1 MTVLTLFLS
10 LSPWMQATIGLA
22 CLLLLAYVVQAL
34 AQYLL
39 LHTVPR
45 LRERMD
51 VRWARVFWHDQV
63 LRRLARVVPSLVVQ
77 AGIGAV
83 PHLDPVAFAVIRN
96 LAVALTVL
104 QLVRTLNALLN
115 AILQEQESRPEGA
128 RTATRSIKSYVQLG
142 KLALALIG
150 AIVIVAVLIDR
161 SPLILLSGLGA
172 MSAVLMLVFK
182 DTILSFTAGVQLSS
196 NDMLRVG
203 DWIEMPQVGADGAV
217 VDIAL
222 HTVKVQNWDKTITT
236 IPTWRLMSESYRNWR
251 GMSESGARRIKRT
264 LSLDATSVHFLQ
276 PEQIEQL
283 ERIELLRPYLQK
295 KRQALAD
302 TNAARLQ
309 TLSPEAASLPL
320 NLRQL
325 TNLGCFRAYVSAYLE
340 KHPDIRQD
348 MTQIVNTAGTSPE
361 GVQVQIYCF
370 SATTNWQEYETIQ
383 GDLFDHLLSV
393 LPEFGLRVFQQPS
406 GHDFRTMMQGAAIP
420 VTPTSAAP
428 ASPEASPVGASRAM
442 QAASV
447 SEPLAPSSQAG
458 IDISDKR

>member
-51 VRWARVFWHDQV
+51 VRWARVLWHDQV

-203 DWIEMPQVGADGAV
+203 DWIEMPQMGAYGAV
-217 VDIAL
+217 IDIAL

-251 GMSESGARRIKRT
+251 GMSESGGRRIKRQLRIDSAT
-264 LSLDATSVHFLQ
+264 VRFLSDAD
-276 PEQIEQL
+276 IDRL
-283 ERIELLRPYLQK
+283 ERIALLAPYLAA
-295 KRQALAD
+295 KRQAVHSA
-302 TNAARLQ
+302 NAALG
-309 TLSPEAASLPL
+309 EGAAVPA
-320 NLRQL
+320 NLRRL
-325 TNLGCFRAYVSAYLE
+325 TNIGTFRAYVQAYLQA
-340 KHPDIRQD
+340 HPGVHQG
-348 MTQIVNTAGTSPE
+348 MTLMVRMLEPTAE
-361 GVQVQIYCF
+361 GVPLELYCF
-370 SATTNWQEYETIQ
+370 TATTAWVQYEAIQ
-383 GDLFDHLLSV
+383 GDIFDHLLAL
-393 LPEFGLRVFQQPS
+393 LPEFDLRLYQSPTGWDIRSGLQQKGLP
-406 GHDFRTMMQGAAIP
+406 
-420 VTPTSAAP
+420 
-428 ASPEASPVGASRAM
+428 
-442 QAASV
+442 
-447 SEPLAPSSQAG
+447 
-458 IDISDKR
+458 

>member
-203 DWIEMPQVGADGAV
+203 DWIEMPQMGADGAV
-217 VDIAL
+217 IDIAL

-251 GMSESGARRIKRT
+251 GMSESGGRRIKRQLRIDSAT
-264 LSLDATSVHFLQ
+264 VRFLSDAD
-276 PEQIEQL
+276 IDRL
-283 ERIELLRPYLQK
+283 ERIALLAPYLAA
-295 KRQALAD
+295 KRQAVHSA
-302 TNAARLQ
+302 NAALG
-309 TLSPEAASLPL
+309 EGAAVPA
-320 NLRQL
+320 NLRRL
-325 TNLGCFRAYVSAYLE
+325 TNIGTFRAYVQAYLQA
-340 KHPDIRQD
+340 HPGVHQG
-348 MTQIVNTAGTSPE
+348 MTLMVRMLEPTAE
-361 GVQVQIYCF
+361 GVPLELYCF
-370 SATTNWQEYETIQ
+370 TATTAWVQYEAIQ
-383 GDLFDHLLSV
+383 GDIFDHLLAQ
-393 LPEFGLRVFQQPS
+393 LPEFDLRLYQSPTGWDIRSGLQQKGLP
-406 GHDFRTMMQGAAIP
+406 
-420 VTPTSAAP
+420 
-428 ASPEASPVGASRAM
+428 
-442 QAASV
+442 
-447 SEPLAPSSQAG
+447 
-458 IDISDKR
+458 

>member
-203 DWIEMPQVGADGAV
+203 DWIEMPQMGADGAV
-217 VDIAL
+217 IDIAL

-251 GMSESGARRIKRT
+251 GMSESGGRRIKRQLRIDSAT
-264 LSLDATSVHFLQ
+264 VRFLSDAD
-276 PEQIEQL
+276 IDRL
-283 ERIELLRPYLQK
+283 ERIALLAPYLAA
-295 KRQALAD
+295 KRQAVHSA
-302 TNAARLQ
+302 NAALGDG
-309 TLSPEAASLPL
+309 AAVPA
-320 NLRQL
+320 NLRRL
-325 TNLGCFRAYVSAYLE
+325 TNIGTFRAYVQAYLQA
-340 KHPDIRQD
+340 HPGVHQG
-348 MTQIVNTAGTSPE
+348 MTLMVRMLEPTAE
-361 GVQVQIYCF
+361 GVPLELYCF
-370 SATTNWQEYETIQ
+370 TATTAWVQYEAIQ
-383 GDLFDHLLSV
+383 GDIFDHLLAL
-393 LPEFGLRVFQQPS
+393 LPEFDLRLYQSPTGWDIRSGLQQKGLP
-406 GHDFRTMMQGAAIP
+406 
-420 VTPTSAAP
+420 
-428 ASPEASPVGASRAM
+428 
-442 QAASV
+442 
-447 SEPLAPSSQAG
+447 
-458 IDISDKR
+458 